1 VLPAYIFE
9 RSTQALTGLGRETG
23 DVHEPGDVTR
33 AGSDVGD
40 DRAAVGVTHE
50 HDGPVDR
57 ADDIAD
63 GGRVAREAPQGIGDG
78 DHAMTRV
85 PQRVDDAIP
94 AGGLGERAVD
104 EQDRWFHATTDRT
117 APGSVTGRCFRRWSE
132 TRPGS
137 GSGVPERV
145 SAVSHPSRRILMA
158 KTARDV
164 MTGGAECIAEDETVL
179 DAAKRLAELDV
190 GAMPIC
196 GDDNR
201 LKGMLSDR
209 DIVVKVLA
217 QGKDPASTKAGEL
230 GEGKPVTI
238 GADDSVS
245 EALHT
250 MKEHKVRRLP
260 VIDGHDL
267 PGIVSQ
273 ADLARNVDEEEV
285 GDLVEAIS
293 SAP

>member
-1 VLPAYIFE
+1 
-9 RSTQALTGLGRETG
+9 
-23 DVHEPGDVTR
+23 
-33 AGSDVGD
+33 
-40 DRAAVGVTHE
+40 
-50 HDGPVDR
+50 
-57 ADDIAD
+57 
-63 GGRVAREAPQGIGDG
+63 
-78 DHAMTRV
+78 MT
-85 PQRVDDAIP
+85 
-94 AGGLGERAVD
+94 
-104 EQDRWFHATTDRT
+104 
-117 APGSVTGRCFRRWSE
+117 S
-132 TRPGS
+132 
-137 GSGVPERV
+137 
-145 SAVSHPSRRILMA
+145 
-158 KTARDV
+158 
-164 MTGGAECIAEDETVL
+164 GAECIGEGDTVL

-267 PGIVSQ
+267 VGIVSQ
-273 ADLARNVDEEEV
+273 ADLARNVEEEEV